1 MKFIQLSYNINQSTP
16 SYGGRHKVSIIPCEQ
31 IKSGNTAN
39 SYIISFYNHIGTH
52 LDCPNHFFDEG
63 NKVSS
68 YSINQL
74 FFTKPQLIEVDLANF
89 NEISESTILSKCDKD
104 ADIIFFKTS
113 FGKYRESEKYIREY
127 PVFMS
132 QFATYLK
139 SECKNLKVIGLDIIS
154 LTSPLNKGEGKKS
167 HQIFLGQDSNH
178 NNSVLI
184 LEDVNLENY
193 DNKIKSILISP
204 FNFEKIDSAPCNV
217 YGFI

>member
-1 MKFIQLSYNINQSTP
+1 MKFIQLSYNINQNTP
-16 SYGGRHKVSIIPCEQ
+16 SYGDRHKVSIMPCEQ

-39 SYIISFYNHIGTH
+39 SYIINFYNHIGTH
-52 LDCPNHFFDEG
+52 LDCPNHFFDKG
-63 NKVSS
+63 DKVSS

-74 FFTKPQLIEVDLANF
+74 FFTKPQLIEVDLANS
-89 NEISESTILSKCDKD
+89 NEISESTILSQCDKD

-113 FGKYRESEKYIREY
+113 FGKYRGSEKYIREY

-132 QFATYLK
+132 QFAAYLK

-154 LTSPLNKGEGKKS
+154 LTSPLNKEEGKKS
-167 HQIFLGQDSNH
+167 HQIFLGQDSNY

-193 DNKIKSILISP
+193 DIKINSVLISP
-204 FNFEKIDSAPCNV
+204 FNFEEIDSAPCNV